1 VPTAPLLH
9 STIPMAT
16 DVSIDERSLL
26 SLPCEART
34 DARHQRRTRQR
45 LLGNPDYQANGIA
58 CKPPKLQATLG
69 TGLLKAPGTHAAG
82 CSNDHH
88 DHNGMPDY
96 LDCCSLC
103 SAFFATPGVGPL
115 LPKSTTMTILRPAS
129 GLIADPPARE
139 RFQAKWLVLRVVSI

>member
-16 DVSIDERSLL
+16 D
-26 SLPCEART
+26 
-34 DARHQRRTRQR
+34 RRTRQR